1 MQFHL
6 YYGEGKGKTT
16 AALGQALRSWGHGW
30 RVLFVQFLKDAEDQ
44 SGEVEA
50 GQTLGRNWRLLRA
63 SLPCPVLKRPGPRD
77 RERLRRTTLDLLEDS
92 LREAR
97 AGGYDAV
104 VFDEVLAAW
113 KLGLLTVAQIRN
125 AHGELSSCGT
135 KLFVATGRWAPKSL
149 IALADMVTEMS
160 KIKHPFDRGQR
171 AGHGID
177 Y

>member
-6 YYGEGKGKTT
+6 YCGEGKGKTT

-30 RVLFVQFLKDAEDQ
+30 RVLFVQFLKDAEAQ
-44 SGEVEA
+44 SGEVVA
-50 GQTLGRNWRLLRA
+50 ARMLGRNGRLLRA
-63 SLPCPVLKRPGPRD
+63 SLPCPVLRRPGPRD
-77 RERLRRTTLDLLEDS
+77 REKLRRATLKLLEDA

-97 AGGYDAV
+97 VGRYDAV

-113 KLGLLTVAQIRN
+113 KLGLLTVAQVRN
-125 AHGELSSCGT
+125 AHRELSSCGT

-149 IALADMVTEMS
+149 VALADLVTEMVNV
-160 KIKHPFDRGQR
+160 KHPFDKGQR
-171 AGHGID
+171 ASDGID